1 MLSLGPHHG
10 HGNSP
15 STSRVRGET
24 KSRSNSVD
32 RRRSGEIIEEEDEEE
47 DIEEVEEFS
56 PVREGTCEE
65 VLEGPVEE
73 EEQEEAAFEAVR
85 THP

>member
-1 MLSLGPHHG
+1 MLRLGPNHG

-15 STSRVRGET
+15 SASRVRGET

-32 RRRSGEIIEEEDEEE
+32 KRRSGGIIEEEDEEE

-73 EEQEEAAFEAVR
+73 EEEEDAAFGTVR
-85 THP
+85 TNP

>member
-10 HGNSP
+10 HGSSP
-15 STSRVRGET
+15 STSRVRGEAG
-24 KSRSNSVD
+24 SRSNSVG
-32 RRRSGEIIEEEDEEE
+32 RRSGEIIEEEDEEE

-56 PVREGTCEE
+56 PVREGACEE
-65 VLEGPVEE
+65 VVEE
-73 EEQEEAAFEAVR
+73 EEDTFEEAQ